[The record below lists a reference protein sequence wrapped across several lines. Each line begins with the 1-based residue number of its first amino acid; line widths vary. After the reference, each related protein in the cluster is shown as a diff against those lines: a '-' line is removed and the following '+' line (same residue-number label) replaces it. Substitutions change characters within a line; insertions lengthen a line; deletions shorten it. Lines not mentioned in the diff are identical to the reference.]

1 MKLTKFLCLFC
12 CLSLFNCSF
21 DNKTGIWDGYV
32 VSNRDKREVKLK
44 ELNFISN
51 DEDFAQEIN
60 TKNKIQIGLPKNVES
75 WISDNLNN
83 QNHLG
88 HLKYDANFSTI
99 IKDKYG
105 KNKFGYLDSKISII
119 TFQDSLLFAN
129 KNGSIFNI
137 NLDGRIVWKNNI
149 YKKINK
155 KIHKK
160 IFYSYFNNI
169 LYFADNLG
177 FVYAINPDSGEIIWI
192 ENYKTEFNSSIKI
205 KNSNI
210 YLLTKDNK
218 LFSIKLS
225 DGTVNW
231 ILSTENSFIKT
242 NAKLALAITPEE
254 YIYFINS
261 AGNFYKVDKKWG
273 KIVWSIPAI
282 DNIDKFSADFFE
294 TSDIV
299 IDGNLAFFS
308 NLFAGT
314 TAVNILNGSFL
325 WRANIKSN
333 LRPIISKQSIY
344 ILSSNGYLI
353 NLHKN
358 KGNVNWSVNLLSKVK
373 KVSEKDTLNN
383 FILASSKIY
392 VSTKEG
398 YLLVCSAHNGKVEK
412 VLKITKSINNFI
424 ISKNHLYILTNKSK
438 LIGLN

>member
-1 MKLTKFLCLFC
+1 M
-12 CLSLFNCSF
+12 
-21 DNKTGIWDGYV
+21 
-32 VSNRDKREVKLK
+32 
-44 ELNFISN
+44 
-51 DEDFAQEIN
+51 
-60 TKNKIQIGLPKNVES
+60 
-75 WISDNLNN
+75 
-83 QNHLG
+83 
-88 HLKYDANFSTI
+88 
-99 IKDKYG
+99 
-105 KNKFGYLDSKISII
+105 
-119 TFQDSLLFAN
+119 
-129 KNGSIFNI
+129 
-137 NLDGRIVWKNNI
+137 
-149 YKKINK
+149 
-155 KIHKK
+155 
-160 IFYSYFNNI
+160 
-169 LYFADNLG
+169 
-177 FVYAINPDSGEIIWI
+177 
-192 ENYKTEFNSSIKI
+192 
-205 KNSNI
+205 
-210 YLLTKDNK
+210 
-218 LFSIKLS
+218 
-225 DGTVNW
+225 
-231 ILSTENSFIKT
+231 
-242 NAKLALAITPEE
+242 
-254 YIYFINS
+254 
-261 AGNFYKVDKKWG
+261 G
-273 KIVWSIPAI
+273 KIGWSIPAI

>member
-1 MKLTKFLCLFC
+1 M
-12 CLSLFNCSF
+12 
-21 DNKTGIWDGYV
+21 
-32 VSNRDKREVKLK
+32 
-44 ELNFISN
+44 
-51 DEDFAQEIN
+51 
-60 TKNKIQIGLPKNVES
+60 
-75 WISDNLNN
+75 
-83 QNHLG
+83 
-88 HLKYDANFSTI
+88 
-99 IKDKYG
+99 
-105 KNKFGYLDSKISII
+105 
-119 TFQDSLLFAN
+119 
-129 KNGSIFNI
+129 
-137 NLDGRIVWKNNI
+137 WKNNI

-177 FVYAINPDSGEIIWI
+177 FVYAINPDTGEIIWI

-205 KNSNI
+205 KNNNI
-210 YLLTKDNK
+210 YLLTRDNK

-225 DGTVNW
+225 NGKVNW

-273 KIVWSIPAI
+273 KIAWSLPAI

-299 IDGNLAFFS
+299 IDGNLALFS

-325 WRANIKSN
+325 WRTNIKSN

-344 ILSSNGYLI
+344 VLSSNGYLI
-353 NLHKN
+353 NLHKS
-358 KGNVNWSVNLLSKVK
+358 KGNVNWSVNLLSKIK